1 MAADNQTAYLSN
13 GDKGR
18 VLIFDTAQL
27 RILDSI
33 SLDGNGY
40 TDSFTSDLLL
50 NGNELL
56 VLDRANFRL
65 VRIDLATK
73 RVTAAPADR
82 SIPTGRQPFGLAITP
97 DKKNGICSQCRAI
110 CLPQSARCYAHQQ
123 GYNDA

>member
-1 MAADNQTAYLSN
+1 MAFAPDNRTVYLSN

-18 VLIFDTAQL
+18 VLIFDTEQL
-27 RILDSI
+27 RTIDSI

-73 RVTAAPADR
+73 QITA
-82 SIPTGRQPFGLAITP
+82 SIPTGRQPFGLAISP
-97 DKKNGICSQCRAI
+97 DRKTGLCGQRGLV
-110 CLPQSARCYAHQQ
+110 CLPESAGRNQNQ
-123 GYNDA
+123 